1 MTTTKSRSQSGSK
14 RRILTSTVVPKAIV
28 EQAHLS
34 LAELAKKPKE
44 NALLRDAVEQTLDA
58 IATILDKGYSPDEV
72 AELMRKNGFSLNL
85 SKLRQGGAAS
95 AKGNSRN
102 GKTSKASPQSRS
114 SAKAPSSR
122 RKK

>member
-72 AELMRKNGFSLNL
+72 ADLMRKNGFSLNL
-85 SKLRQGGAAS
+85 SKLRQGGAA
-95 AKGNSRN
+95 KGNSRN
-102 GKTSKASPQSRS
+102 GKTAKASPQSRS
-114 SAKAPSSR
+114 SAKASSAR